1 MTVTTRP
8 DRRELTHDRLLAQ
21 SAVITADSTGESGVA
36 GRGYWPI
43 RTSET
48 KAWSLREKCWAAF
61 HRAFK
66 CHVFR
71 IAIIKPRI
79 TIPEMQSRSKEA
91 GSRSIKYRRRCGLCG
106 SDLISQLYQRFHE
119 RGPMLFTTRC
129 TTVWR
134 FEKIWCRVSDIATNK
149 NRDFT
154 SGFITLTP
162 NILNTTPITKLTYP

>member
-36 GRGYWPI
+36 GRELLANQNI
-43 RTSET
+43 RNEGVVIT
-48 KAWSLREKCWAAF
+48 REI
-61 HRAFK
+61 FK

-79 TIPEMQSRSKEA
+79 TIPEMQSCSKEA
-91 GSRSIKYRRRCGLCG
+91 GSRLIKYRRRCGLCG

-119 RGPMLFTTRC
+119 RGPMAMLFTTRC
-129 TTVWR
+129 TSVALR
-134 FEKIWCRVSDIATNK
+134 KNLVS
-149 NRDFT
+149 RQ
-154 SGFITLTP
+154 
-162 NILNTTPITKLTYP
+162 

>member
-21 SAVITADSTGESGVA
+21 SAVITVDSTGESGVVGHELLA
-36 GRGYWPI
+36 NQNI
-43 RTSET
+43 RNEGVVITSEILSCLSQ
-48 KAWSLREKCWAAF
+48 W

-79 TIPEMQSRSKEA
+79 TISEMQSCSKEA
-91 GSRSIKYRRRCGLCG
+91 GSRLIKYRRRYGLCG

-119 RGPMLFTTRC
+119 RGPMAMLFVNHS
-129 TTVWR
+129 VWR
-134 FEKIWCRVSDIATNK
+134 FEKKLCRVSDIATNK
-149 NRDFT
+149 NCDFT
-154 SGFITLTP
+154 SG
-162 NILNTTPITKLTYP
+162 YE